1 MWGLSWCLHEQARRQ
16 VLASSLPVKRFL
28 HPRPCALP
36 EALQVASLTRAS
48 CINNSTALLGPV

>member
-16 VLASSLPVKRFL
+16 GSSFFTACQCFL

-36 EALQVASLTRAS
+36 EALQIASLTRAF
-48 CINNSTALLGPV
+48 CINNSPALLGPA